1 MFGWNCK
8 GCGSKVCAKEE
19 AVMICLD
26 GNRLQ
31 GVFDGFEKLGRF
43 SITES
48 LDGVAPCLW
57 HKRCWVSAGMP
68 KKYNGPSETADPNVA

>member
-8 GCGSKVCAKEE
+8 GCGCKVRERE
-19 AVMICLD
+19 DTVMICKD

-31 GVFDGFEKLGRF
+31 GLFDGFEKVGRF

-48 LDGVAPCLW
+48 LDGLAPCLW
-57 HKRCWVSAGMP
+57 HKKCWVSAGMP
-68 KKYNGPSETADPNVA
+68 KTYTGPSDNADPNIP